1 MKGKR
6 MTDLKAF
13 TVNEPMEYTGGI
25 VFAKSNIVARRLG
38 ANEYNDGELGGM
50 TVKRAPWADS
60 FVGKLVP
67 ASIMIAHG
75 WHFECS
81 GCGRRIDSDLADLW
95 ENEVQ
100 PEDSGRDMVKARR
113 RYCNWHPADVIGTQ
127 SSAVFCDQQCKD
139 AHDAYRAECKAKE
152 TWAIEAF
159 KAKILRRFPDAELI
173 NDPDRLRPHAYA
185 TTHAGRI
192 VVRQVVVEF
201 AFPGMQYGPAS
212 LRWESRAS
220 SRYRKAEKPYYSC
233 CSGDREAFEAY
244 AAATKGQPQEK
255 AA

>member
-1 MKGKR
+1 
-6 MTDLKAF
+6 MTELKAF

-38 ANEYNDGELGGM
+38 ANEYNDGEITGM
-50 TVKRAPWADS
+50 SVRRAPWADS
-60 FVGKLVP
+60 YLGQPIP
-67 ASIMIAHG
+67 ASLLIAHG

-81 GCGRRIDSDLADLW
+81 GCGIRIVDDLYNWQDRCGVDDTL
-95 ENEVQ
+95 
-100 PEDSGRDMVKARR
+100 RDMLAIARR
-113 RYCNWHPADVIGTQ
+113 YRKWSSDSVIGTQ
-127 SSAVFCDQQCKD
+127 RSAVFCDQQCKD

-152 TWAIEAF
+152 ARAIEAF

-173 NDPDRLRPHAYA
+173 YDPDMLRPHAYA

-201 AFPGMQYGPAS
+201 TLPGLQYGPAS
-212 LRWESRAS
+212 LRWEHKTRSQ
-220 SRYRKAEKPYYSC
+220 YRRPEKPYYSC
-233 CSGDREAFEAY
+233 CNGDREAFEAY
-244 AAATKGQPQEK
+244 AAATKVQPQEK